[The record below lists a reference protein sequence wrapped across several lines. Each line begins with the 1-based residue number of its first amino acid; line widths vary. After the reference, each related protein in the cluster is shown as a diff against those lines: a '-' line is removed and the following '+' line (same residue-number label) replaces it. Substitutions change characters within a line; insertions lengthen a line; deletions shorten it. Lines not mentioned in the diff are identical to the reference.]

1 MHTGP
6 PPVASKD
13 QCRSRWFAQKFTQQ
27 ALASSSPPLQQLA
40 TMAPAA
46 VPESL
51 LKKRQR
57 DEKWALEK
65 TQKAAVAKKEAKE
78 KRKVIFKKAE
88 AYVKEYRAQVR
99 LQSPVAL
106 TFLDSKTTDQM
117 VSLGCAYNLSN

>member
-1 MHTGP
+1 
-6 PPVASKD
+6 
-13 QCRSRWFAQKFTQQ
+13 
-27 ALASSSPPLQQLA
+27 
-40 TMAPAA
+40 MAPAA

-106 TFLDSKTTDQM
+106 TVFDSKTTDHM
-117 VSLGCAYNLSN
+117 VSLGCAYNLRN

>member
-1 MHTGP
+1 
-6 PPVASKD
+6 
-13 QCRSRWFAQKFTQQ
+13 
-27 ALASSSPPLQQLA
+27 
-40 TMAPAA
+40 MAPAA

-88 AYVKEYRAQVR
+88 AYVKEYRSQVTVPLPAR
-99 LQSPVAL
+99 WIHHVVLVCYVRSAL
-106 TFLDSKTTDQM
+106 
-117 VSLGCAYNLSN
+117 NSNSTQ